1 MSDQQLTTINWNE
14 TVFFLFSW
22 KTVTE
27 ARACGSH
34 SEGISHWNVCE
45 IRRKSFLCLYFYV
58 AKKRAGIL
66 YSTTIYR
73 QRFRRKKFIVDSKCD
88 LCLSSGR
95 RIVHIPLAEVSRWQ
109 DKREWKVVPW
119 KIHILCSKLLVVLTY
134 HWDTN
139 RFRKWTRSS
148 EVSQGKY
155 TGDRPLILHNS
166 LLYWMYT
173 TVYLI

>member
-14 TVFFLFSW
+14 TVFFLFFGSW

-88 LCLSSGR
+88 LYLSSGR
-95 RIVHIPLAEVSRWQ
+95 RIVHIPLAEVFRWQ

-119 KIHILCSKLLVVLTY
+119 KIHILCSKLLLFWLIIEILT
-134 HWDTN
+134 DFGN
-139 RFRKWTRSS
+139 ER
-148 EVSQGKY
+148 EAVKY
-155 TGDRPLILHNS
+155 LKANILATDR
-166 LLYWMYT
+166 
-173 TVYLI
+173 